1 MMMFLEDA
9 AFLQCTATR
18 CSSAATCRNA
28 LQHTMTMMSLDGC
41 LCCSELHRTAT
52 HCSTLQHNAA
62 HCSTPQHTAAH
73 CKTLQPAAIHYLTLP
88 DRCLIDAG

>member
-1 MMMFLEDA
+1 MMMMFLEDA

-28 LQHTMTMMSLDGC
+28 LQRAATHHDDDVSGWMPL
-41 LCCSELHRTAT
+41 LQRTAS
-52 HCSTLQHNAA
+52 HCNALQHTAA

-73 CKTLQPAAIHYLTLP
+73 CSTLQNAATRCNTLL
-88 DRCLIDAG
+88 DVA